1 MAHIRKRGEKAK
13 EITREAGKRA
23 VVDRSHSW
31 LHRFRRLLIR
41 WDKQPEHYLAFL
53 HLLCVLPG
61 YSDRLLVVA
70 EKYRRQCA

>member
-1 MAHIRKRGEKAK
+1 MMAHIRKRGEKAK

-23 VVDRSHSW
+23 VVDHSQSW

-53 HLLCVLPG
+53 HFAYCFACCRVTRIG
-61 YSDRLLVVA
+61 S
-70 EKYRRQCA
+70 